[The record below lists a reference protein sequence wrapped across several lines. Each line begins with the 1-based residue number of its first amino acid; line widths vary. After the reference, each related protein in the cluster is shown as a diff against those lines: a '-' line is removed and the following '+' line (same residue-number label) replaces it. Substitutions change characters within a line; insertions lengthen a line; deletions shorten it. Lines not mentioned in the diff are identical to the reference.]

1 MHMESLSKLLIA
13 LLEDRGVKVDVALST
28 NEGIEKFKSHSYD
41 MIISDMGRPEGG
53 KAGIDLALKILSV
66 DPQVPFFIFCGN
78 WAARNLHQ
86 ESLQAGVNEITSS
99 GTTLLSLLPLS
110 NGN

>member
-13 LLEDRGVKVDVALST
+13 FLEDRGVKVDVALSS
-28 NEGIEKFKSHSYD
+28 NEGIEKFESHSYD

-53 KAGIDLALKILSV
+53 KAEIDLALKIRSV
-66 DPQVPFFIFCGN
+66 DPQVPFFISCGS